1 MTKEHRDEVV
11 GRLLSFLSKKFI
23 MALLIFIVSTVFVAL
38 DKIDGLHWLG
48 ITVSDLLGYNFANSY
63 TKKHKN

>member
-48 ITVSDLLGYNFANSY
+48 IMVSDLLGYNFANSY